1 MPKLHETLPLHAQWT
16 LAVQTKTPRRLAEN
30 FAGFVGQFYDRPAF
44 DELARQVSDLYQVN
58 DPQEA
63 GRFRSSLD
71 RRLGD
76 RDHAP
81 VAWHVDPVRRD
92 RAA

>member
-16 LAVQTKTPRRLAEN
+16 LAVQTKTPHRLAEN

-44 DELARQVSDLYQVN
+44 DELARQVSDLYQVH
-58 DPQEA
+58 DATEA
-63 GRFRSSLD
+63 CRFRSSLD
-71 RRLGD
+71 RRLSD
-76 RDHAP
+76 RYHPP
-81 VAWHVDPVRRD
+81 VVWNVDPVRRD